1 MIKFNSFSKL
11 ISIIYIFFYLISSTF
26 AICEDKFKK
35 IFQDIE
41 TELNQRNFTALE
53 KYFDKNEKIEFKN
66 KFSKL
71 IKEFPDAK
79 WEVIKS
85 RSINPNKYNLDIRLY
100 GSKNLNGEKF
110 KLESTFNF
118 LISLENGLIKQ
129 SNIENNL
136 TTIRNDDN
144 QIDIKISIPDKVLT
158 GSKYD
163 IDIILNQPL
172 EETIIAGGIKEYQEG
187 KLLNQLIPLEP
198 LATGGIFKVSRAP
211 LVPGVQIWTGIIAHP
226 SGLVS
231 FTKTVNIVDDYKFS
245 NH

>member
-1 MIKFNSFSKL
+1 MNKFNSFSKL

-26 AICEDKFKK
+26 AICEDNFKK
-35 IFQDIE
+35 IFQNIE
-41 TELNQRNFTALE
+41 TELNERNFALLE

-66 KFSKL
+66 KFFK
-71 IKEFPDAK
+71 IIREFPDAK

-85 RSINPNKYNLDIRLY
+85 KSINPNQHKIDMKLY
-100 GSKNLNGEKF
+100 GSKNLNGKKF
-110 KLESTFNF
+110 KLESIFKFTLN
-118 LISLENGLIKQ
+118 LDNGLIKQ

-136 TTIRNDDN
+136 TTIRSDDN
-144 QIDIKISIPDKVLT
+144 QIDIQISIPDKVLT

-172 EETIIAGGIKEYQEG
+172 EETIIAGGITEYQEQ
-187 KLLNQLIPLEP
+187 KLLNQSVPLEP

-211 LVPGVQIWTGIIAHP
+211 LIPGIQIWTGIIAHP

-231 FTKTVNIVDDYKFS
+231 FTKTVNIVEDY
-245 NH
+245 